1 MIKKILIT
9 GSSGFIG
16 HNLVQNLKLKK
27 NIILYLIINKK
38 KIYENSKNIKY
49 IHCSLLHKFKLKKK
63 LGNINFSDVIH
74 CAWLGVD
81 SKNRNSNNQKKN
93 ITIIN
98 NIFESLNASRI
109 NSFVG
114 IGSQA
119 EYGPK
124 NKIIKEGLKL
134 EPITIYGKTKVKV
147 YKILK
152 KICKIKKI
160 RFVWLRVFSGY
171 GPESSMKWIIPY
183 TINSLITNKRVAFT
197 SGEQIY
203 NFIYISDIVLGIVK
217 SIFNKN
223 VKGAYNLAYKKSYKI
238 KYVIN
243 LIFSYLKINNNR
255 PSFGLIKNRKDQ
267 IMSFIPSISKL
278 KRDFNWEPKVGLKE
292 GLKKNIK
299 FIKNINKVT

>member
-16 HNLVQNLKLKK
+16 HKLVQILKLRK

-38 KIYENSKNIKY
+38 RIYENSKNIRY
-49 IHCSLLHKFKLKKK
+49 IQCSLLNKSKLNKKLK
-63 LGNINFSDVIH
+63 NINITDVIH

-81 SKNRNSNNQKKN
+81 SKNRNSKNQKKN
-93 ITIIN
+93 LTIVN
-98 NIFESLNASRI
+98 NIFESLNGSKI
-109 NSFVG
+109 ESFIG

-124 NKIIKEGLKL
+124 NKVIKEGFKL
-134 EPITIYGKTKVKV
+134 EPITVYGKTKAMV

-152 KICKIKKI
+152 KICKTKKI

-171 GPESSMKWIIPY
+171 GPGSTMEWIIPY
-183 TINSLITNKRVAFT
+183 TIKSLINNKKVIFT

-203 NFIYISDIVLGIVK
+203 NFIFISDIVSAIVK

-223 VKGAYNLAYKKSYKI
+223 AKGAYNLAYKKSFKI

-243 LIFSYLKINNNR
+243 LIFSYLKVNKN
-255 PSFGLIKNRKDQ
+255 PSFGSIKYRKDQ
-267 IMSFIPSISKL
+267 IMSFVPSISKL
-278 KRDFNWEPKVGLKE
+278 KKDFNWEPKVGIKE

-299 FIKNINKVT
+299 FIKKINKVT